1 MRTARTT
8 IVALVMAGAACQ
20 PTPIAPPNGT
30 GPKGAEMTRSDRL
43 APVQNDRIQFAS
55 MRPPGSRFA
64 ALERRIQVVGPP
76 EAAQLTETG
85 DPALLDELVPL
96 LSVRDRAWAA
106 EVMLAALTGLEADLV
121 ADYTGKPDAWIDGL
135 GATAPARWKTWLDQH
150 RAQLVWDAP
159 SRSFVA
165 R

>member
-1 MRTARTT
+1 MRAARTT
-8 IVALVMAGAACQ
+8 IVALAMAGAACQ

-43 APVQNDRIQFAS
+43 APGQNHRIQFAS

-76 EAAQLTETG
+76 DAAQLTETG

-96 LSVRDRAWAA
+96 LSV
-106 EVMLAALTGLEADLV
+106 
-121 ADYTGKPDAWIDGL
+121 
-135 GATAPARWKTWLDQH
+135 
-150 RAQLVWDAP
+150 
-159 SRSFVA
+159 
-165 R
+165 